1 MSAPAKARPTPAWHQ
16 ALPALLLVLGVV
28 LVVYRETL
36 AAMVTVWWTSDTFAH
51 AFLVLPI
58 AIWLIWRKREALA
71 EQLPTPAPWMLPAM
85 AVIGFAWLLGDLA
98 TVNSVTQ
105 LAIVALLVCAVV
117 ALLGFRVARVIAFP
131 LAFLFFAVPIGEFML
146 PQLMSW
152 TADFTVL
159 GLRASGIPVFR
170 EGNQIVIPSGRWSVV
185 EACSGVR
192 YLIAS
197 FMVGTLFAYLHYRS
211 NRRRWIF
218 AAVAI
223 AVPIVANWVRAY
235 LIVMLGHL
243 SGNKIAV
250 GVDHLIYG
258 WLFFGLVMGLMYAI
272 GMLWSERSG
281 ATAAGPSSR
290 GSTNAAP
297 SRGGAALWTTAVA
310 AVLLGLAPHLAL
322 PALSDSGSKATPRI
336 ARAGGLSEAWQPGSG
351 ALETWKPAFRNSS
364 AEANSTYSSS
374 GRDVGLYIGYYRQQN
389 YQRKLVS
396 SDNELVR
403 SSDPE
408 WIRLDDGQPRAVKTN
423 AGMLTVRS
431 TLLRGGGRGAPER
444 RLRVWQFYWIGDRLT
459 SSDYWAKAY
468 GAFGRLLG
476 RGNDAAAIVLYTSED
491 QPGAEALL
499 EAFVLANLD
508 EIVAR
513 LRSARDGSDAHLAA
527 TNHRRLL
534 ER

>member
-1 MSAPAKARPTPAWHQ
+1 MSAPAKTRSALAWHQ
-16 ALPALLLVLGVV
+16 ALPALVLVLGVV

-58 AIWLIWRKREALA
+58 AFWLIWRQRAALA
-71 EQLPTPAPWMLPAM
+71 EQLPTPTPWMLSAI
-85 AVIGFAWLLGDLA
+85 AVIAFAWLLGDLA

-223 AVPIVANWVRAY
+223 AVPIVANWLRAY

-272 GMLWSERSG
+272 GMLWAERSV
-281 ATAAGPSSR
+281 ATAPAPSRR
-290 GSTNAAP
+290 GVVNAAP
-297 SRGGAALWTTAVA
+297 SRGGKAFWATAAA

-322 PALSDSGSKATPRI
+322 PALSHGEAKATPRI
-336 ARAGGLSEAWQPGSG
+336 ARAGALSQSWQPGSG
-351 ALETWKPAFRNSS
+351 ALEGWKPAFRDPS
-364 AEANSTYSSS
+364 AETNSTYSSS
-374 GRDVGLYIGYYRQQN
+374 GRDVGLYIAYYRQQN

-403 SSDPE
+403 STDPD
-408 WIRLDDGQPRAVKTN
+408 WIRLDAGQPRTVNTP
-423 AGMLTVRS
+423 AGTLTVRS
-431 TLLRGGGRGAPER
+431 TLLRGGGRGGPEQ
-444 RLRVWQFYWIGDRLT
+444 RLRVWQFYWVGDRLT
-459 SSDYWAKAY
+459 PSDYWAKAY
-468 GAFGRLLG
+468 AAIGRLLG
-476 RGNDAAAIVLYTSED
+476 RGDDAAAIVLYTSDD
-491 QPGAEALL
+491 QAGAEALL

-513 LRSARDGSDAHLAA
+513 LRSARDGSDANLAA
-527 TNHRRLL
+527 THQRILL